1 MTEAGAR
8 TGDARLLTS
17 LVMNPGLPAGIAG
30 QLEQAR
36 RLLERHLGANLLA
49 LHLFGSAMD
58 GGLRPRSDID
68 LLATIAAPLAPAS
81 RLALMRDLLALSSW
95 PGTDPALRA
104 LEITLLVRADILPWR
119 YPPRRELQFGE
130 WLRADIEAG
139 RLEDARP
146 DPDLAILLTKA
157 RQHSVA
163 LLGPPAAQWFEV
175 VPHGD
180 FTQALRDT
188 VAQWNGPDDWRG
200 DEQTVVLALAR
211 IWYSAAT
218 GAIAPKDVAAAW
230 VLPRLPAP
238 LRPPLAQA
246 RAAYLGEG
254 ADELARHPADLQAY
268 VRHVRAEIEALLPPS

>member
-1 MTEAGAR
+1 M
-8 TGDARLLTS
+8 D
-17 LVMNPGLPAGIAG
+17 PGLPAGIAG
-30 QLEQAR
+30 QLAQAR
-36 RLLERHLGANLLA
+36 RLLERHLGAELLA
-49 LHLFGSAMD
+49 MHLFGSAMD

-81 RLALMRDLLALSSW
+81 RLVLMRELLALSAW

-130 WLRADIEAG
+130 WLRVDIEAG

-175 VPHGD
+175 VPRGD

-238 LRPPLAQA
+238 LRPLLAQA

-254 ADELARHPADLQAY
+254 ADELARHPADLQAF
-268 VRHVRAEIEALLPPS
+268 VRHVRAEIEALLPPP